1 MGQNSRIY
9 YPLHAVG
16 FATLGTVLPTGT
28 MVATG
33 YRAAKGVQ
41 TLGINTTFN
50 LEQIYQL
57 GQLNLYE
64 NIEQIPDVE
73 ITLEKVI
80 DGYALIQHLSTPAAT
95 VSTLAGRYNDNR
107 CQIAVAHY
115 IQTLDHASGVPLS
128 TVVISGAYVSSIG
141 FNIPV
146 EGSMRETV
154 SFVANDKVWNYTP
167 SGIFT
172 SGTRFTGNESPVS
185 PWGVLQRENVIM
197 ASSTWPKEVRGINQS
212 TGANDLNG
220 ASGYSAHIQN
230 VTINASLGRTSLYE
244 LGTKQPYFRY
254 ANFPVEISTQI
265 DITGDETADGVNAL
279 STQDNLTDQTILIRL
294 NHGISIDLGTKNK
307 LQSVNRTG
315 GETGG
320 GNVTISY
327 SYVGYNFLTVLQPSV
342 DPAGLS
348 S

>member
-1 MGQNSRIY
+1 MGSAQRIY

-41 TLGINTTFN
+41 SLGINTTFN
-50 LEQIYQL
+50 LEQVYQL
-57 GQLNLYE
+57 GQLSLYD

-73 ITLEKVI
+73 ITLEKI
-80 DGYALIQHLSTPAAT
+80 LDGYALLQHLSTPIAT
-95 VSTLAGRYNDNR
+95 ASTLAGRYNDNR
-107 CQIAVAHY
+107 CQIAVAY
-115 IQTLDHASGVPLS
+115 YDQTLDHASGVPLS
-128 TVVISGAYVSSIG
+128 TVVMSGMYVSSIG

-154 SFVANDKVWNYTP
+154 SFTGNDKIWNFTP
-167 SGIFT
+167 SGVWT
-172 SGTRFTGNESPVS
+172 SGTRFTGSESPLA
-185 PWGVLQRENVIM
+185 PYGILQRDNVIM
-197 ASSTWPKEVRGINQS
+197 ASSLWPKEIPGIDNGGINQ
-212 TGANDLNG
+212 TNG

-230 VTINASLGRTSLYE
+230 VTINANLGRTSLFE
-244 LGTKQPYFRY
+244 LGSKAPYFRY
-254 ANFPVEISTQI
+254 ANFPVEITTAIELTSNER
-265 DITGDETADGVNAL
+265 GDAVNAL
-279 STQDNLTDQTILIRL
+279 STQDNLTNQTIKVVL
-294 NHGISIDLGTKNK
+294 NDGITIDLGSKNK
-307 LQSVNRTG
+307 LSSINKSG

-320 GNVTISY
+320 GNVTTTYNY
-327 SYVGYNFLTVLQPSV
+327 SNFNDLKVLMPST